1 MELKGSR
8 HLPAPPEAVWD
19 ALSDPAVLQE
29 MLPGCRS
36 ARRSPADGNEFQV
49 EMDVAVGAFTA
60 TFTGQIRPTDA
71 EPPRRA
77 KLTGEG
83 RGRPGGSASGWVDV
97 TLTPDGTGTRLAW
110 IGEATVGGKLGTIA
124 GDVVA
129 HRARELSDQFF
140 AALSA
145 RFRRDDR
152 TKFVDRID
160 HAPAGVPVLGDEPS
174 ERVVEDPVERAG
186 EVIEDVEE
194 RIEVAAAKNTLGGP
208 MVWGFLAVGVLIVIL
223 LIGVQR

>member
-8 HLPAPPEAVWD
+8 HLPAPPDVVWE

-36 ARRSPADGNEFQV
+36 ARRNPDDRDEFQV
-49 EMDVAVGAFTA
+49 EMDVAVGTFTA
-60 TFTGQIRPTDA
+60 TFTGQVRPTDMD
-71 EPPRRA
+71 PPLSA

-83 RGRPGGSASGWVDV
+83 RGRPGGSASGWVHV
-97 TLTPDGTGTRLAW
+97 TLTPDATGTHLAW
-110 IGEATVGGKLGTIA
+110 HGEATVGGKLGTIA

-145 RFRRDDR
+145 RFRREER

-160 HAPAGVPVLGDEPS
+160 HAPAGVPILGDEPS
-174 ERVVEDPVERAG
+174 ERVVEDPAERAA

-208 MVWGFLAVGVLIVIL
+208 MVWGFLALGVLIAVL
-223 LIGVQR
+223 LIGYTR

>member
-8 HLPAPPEAVWD
+8 HLPAPPEAVWE
-19 ALSDPAVLQE
+19 ALSDPAVLRE
-29 MLPGCRS
+29 ALPGCRS
-36 ARRSPADGNEFQV
+36 ARRSPDDGNEFQV
-49 EMDVAVGAFTA
+49 EMEVAVGAFTA
-60 TFTGQIRPTDA
+60 TFTGQIRPTESD
-71 EPPRRA
+71 PPRRA

-97 TLTPDGTGTRLAW
+97 TLTPDDTGTRLAW
-110 IGEATVGGKLGTIA
+110 NGEATVGGKLGTIA

-152 TKFVDRID
+152 TEFVDRID
-160 HAPAGVPVLGDEPS
+160 HAPAGVPILGDEPS
-174 ERVVEDPVERAG
+174 ERVVEDPVQRAG
-186 EVIEDVEE
+186 EVIEEVEE

>member
-8 HLPAPPEAVWD
+8 HLPAPPEAVWE

-36 ARRSPADGNEFQV
+36 ARRSTDDGSEFQI
-49 EMDVAVGAFTA
+49 EMDVAVGTFSA
-60 TFTGQIRPTDA
+60 TFTGQVRPTEAD
-71 EPPRRA
+71 PPRRA

-97 TLTPDGTGTRLAW
+97 TLTPDDTGTRLAW
-110 IGEATVGGKLGTIA
+110 NGEATVGGKLGTIA

-145 RFRRDDR
+145 RFRREER
-152 TKFVDRID
+152 ARFVDRLD

-174 ERVVEDPVERAG
+174 ERIVEDPAERAA
-186 EVIEDVEE
+186 EVIGAVEE
-194 RIEVAAAKNTLGGP
+194 RIEVAAGKNTLGGP
-208 MVWGFLAVGVLIVIL
+208 MVWGFLALGVLIAVL
-223 LIGVQR
+223 LIGIAR